1 MERPCYKCGA
11 SVEEGTPFCARC
23 NAPQIRVV
31 GPEPLGAPGAAM
43 PQVAIEEYASHAASP
58 PSALEWPQALPS
70 AGIALLVAILIT
82 VVSKSTRLA
91 MLAAGFLSVVL
102 YRRRCP
108 ATHVTAGMGAR
119 LGALTGAL
127 GFGVVGVTLALFT
140 VFRSGK
146 EIHDAFVTYIQQA
159 AAQGGDPRLQQ
170 VIDLLN
176 TADGFTFIMIFSL
189 IITLV
194 AFTIFSSLGGAISAF
209 LLHRKER
216 L

>member
-11 SVEEGTPFCARC
+11 SVEEGTPFCSRC

-31 GPEPLGAPGAAM
+31 GPEPLGAPGPAM
-43 PQVAIEEYASHAASP
+43 PQVAIEEYASHATSP

-82 VVSKSTRLA
+82 VVSKSTPLA

-189 IITLV
+189 IITLA

-216 L
+216 I

>member
-1 MERPCYKCGA
+1 MERACYKCGA
-11 SVEEGTPFCARC
+11 SVEEGTPFCSRC

-31 GPEPLGAPGAAM
+31 GPEPLGTPSLTM
-43 PQVAIEEYASHAASP
+43 PQAAIEEYASHATTP
-58 PSALEWPQALPS
+58 PSALEWPQALRS

-82 VVSKSTRLA
+82 VVSKSTWLA
-91 MLAAGFLSVVL
+91 MLAAGFLTVVF

-127 GFGVVGVTLALFT
+127 GFGVVGITLALWT

-146 EIHDAFVTYIQQA
+146 EIHDAFLTYIQQNA
-159 AAQGGDPRLQQ
+159 GQGSDPRFQQ

-189 IITLV
+189 IMTLV
-194 AFTIFSSLGGAISAF
+194 VFTVFSGLGGAISAF

>member
-11 SVEEGTPFCARC
+11 IVEEGTPFCRHC

-31 GPEPLGAPGAAM
+31 GPEPLPTVTATPEA
-43 PQVAIEEYASHAASP
+43 AIEKYTAYAP
-58 PSALEWPQALPS
+58 PHPSTLEWPQALPS
-70 AGIALLVAILIT
+70 AGLSLIVAALIT
-82 VVSKSTRLA
+82 AVSKSTGLA
-91 MLAAGFLSVVL
+91 MLAAGFLCVVL

-108 ATHVTAGMGAR
+108 LAHVTAGMGAR

-127 GFGVVGVTLALFT
+127 GFAVVGVTLALWT

-146 EIHDAFVTYIQQA
+146 DIHDAFVTYIQQSA
-159 AAQGGDPRLQQ
+159 GQSGDPRFQQ

-176 TADGFTFIMIFSL
+176 TPDGFTLIMIFTL
-189 IITLV
+189 LMTLV
-194 AFTIFSSLGGAISAF
+194 AFAIFGSIGGAIGAF